1 VGEATGRGGGLPVF
15 DAVELRRFAAEPAMR
30 LVLADLPASFA
41 HLESG
46 VRWVRSESGWR
57 RRRYRD
63 LDPLSLAERMSE
75 ATGAERSAAL
85 RRLGDVAL
93 FLAGVFPEHVP
104 THPIE
109 ARRLERIHRLLAA
122 ASTRP
127 VDGPGELLL
136 AGGDVRGVWLL
147 EWLGR
152 QAYGLAAED
161 HDVTGASRLS
171 AVSRRFRT
179 ARRTLNAVPA
189 HDLGSLRRRWF
200 PVPDR

>member
-1 VGEATGRGGGLPVF
+1 VS
-15 DAVELRRFAAEPAMR
+15 D
-30 LVLADLPASFA
+30 
-41 HLESG
+41 
-46 VRWVRSESGWR
+46 
-57 RRRYRD
+57 
-63 LDPLSLAERMSE
+63 

-104 THPIE
+104 PHTPT
-109 ARRLERIHRLLAA
+109 RRTGWS
-122 ASTRP
+122 ASTGSWRQPLRVP

-136 AGGDVRGVWLL
+136 AGGDVRGIWLL

-179 ARRTLNAVPA
+179 RRHRP
-189 HDLGSLRRRWF
+189 
-200 PVPDR
+200 